1 MSTHGK
7 ARKLNTRK
15 IRMHKLATQEK
26 PLSMLTCYDFQ
37 TAQLFNQTPLDMILV
52 GDSLGNVILGLED
65 TIGVTTE
72 HMCLFGQ
79 AVRRGAPD
87 KFLVVD
93 MPFASTNYLEK
104 GLESAEKIMRAT
116 GCDAIKIEGAAQHII
131 DLIERL
137 TQSGIPVMGHI
148 GLIPQSVHQLGG
160 YYKHGK
166 DQHSAEILLNH
177 AMTLEKAG
185 CFSIVLECI
194 ETATANMISQQLSI
208 PTIGIG
214 SGEQTDGQVLV
225 INDLLQ
231 NGPGKTPSFVKPI
244 ANLYEQKLE
253 LLNQYLAAQKY
264 PEFNGTKKSGHESD
278 TYHN

>member
-1 MSTHGK
+1 MSTQGFNK
-7 ARKLNTRK
+7 KLNTRN
-15 IRMHKLATQEK
+15 IRMHKCSLKQQ

-37 TAQLFNQTPLDMILV
+37 TAQLFNETELDMILV
-52 GDSLGNVILGLED
+52 GDSLGNVILGMQD
-65 TIGVTTE
+65 TIGVTID
-72 HMCLFGQ
+72 HMCLFGK

-104 GLESAEKIMRAT
+104 GLEAAEKIMRET
-116 GCDAIKIEGAAQHII
+116 GCDSIKIEGAAQHII

-160 YYKHGK
+160 YYRHGK
-166 DQHSAEILLNH
+166 DESSADILLNH
-177 AMTLEKAG
+177 AVALEKAG
-185 CFSIVLECI
+185 CYSIVLECI
-194 ETATANMISQQLSI
+194 EEQVATKITNELSI

-225 INDLLQ
+225 VNDLLKM
-231 NGPGKTPSFVKPI
+231 GPSKTPSFVKPI
-244 ANLYEQKLE
+244 ANLYEDKKQLIQ
-253 LLNQYLAAQKY
+253 QYLTKLSY
-264 PEFNGTKKSGHESD
+264 PANKSQNENE
-278 TYHN
+278 TLHN